1 LREQLKHGYN
11 ACLKKADSEWVAKS
25 RVTFISSENS
35 DRVEQAFQT
44 RRQEV
49 GELFFGRFCEGGHK
63 LKFLKVPEAT
73 IRRLSRYS
81 RCLENL
87 TRKGEQIVSSAQLA
101 AYCGVNAAQ
110 VRKDLAYFGE
120 FGIRGVGYYATELMH
135 DIKRIL
141 GLNKEWRLA
150 IVGIGNLGSSLLS
163 YKDFLKQNYK
173 IVAAFDIDPPKV
185 IGRVSEKLGKPIEI
199 LHPDRMKE
207 VVRERDIEV
216 GIITTPASE
225 AQSVVDQMVDAGIRG
240 ILNFAPAQIRVP
252 EGFIIK
258 NVFFTTVLDNL
269 AYLLS
274 TSKEITRIASEQKI
288 STEKSADENR
298 PRKGKDGL
306 SSRRGDTGR
315 F

>member
-1 LREQLKHGYN
+1 M
-11 ACLKKADSEWVAKS
+11 
-25 RVTFISSENS
+25 
-35 DRVEQAFQT
+35 
-44 RRQEV
+44 
-49 GELFFGRFCEGGHK
+49 
-63 LKFLKVPEAT
+63 KFLKIPEAT

-87 TRKGEQIVSSAQLA
+87 IRKGEKVVSSAQLA
-101 AYCGVNAAQ
+101 AHCGVNAAQ

-141 GLNKEWRLA
+141 GLNKEWRMA
-150 IVGIGNLGSSLLS
+150 IVGIGNLGSALLL

-199 LHPDRMKE
+199 LHPDRMKD
-207 VVRERDIEV
+207 VVKERNVDV

-225 AQSVVDQMVDAGIRG
+225 AQKVADQMIDAGIRG
-240 ILNFAPAQIRVP
+240 ILNFAPTQIHIP
-252 EGFIIK
+252 EGFIVK

-274 TSKEITRIASEQKI
+274 SARAIAKIVPDQSSE
-288 STEKSADENR
+288 TESP
-298 PRKGKDGL
+298 PRNGE
-306 SSRRGDTGR
+306 R
-315 F
+315 